1 MKKKN
6 RLISVE
12 VKVMCLEQKK
22 KTYEGDNEVGCV
34 VCT

>member
-1 MKKKN
+1 M
-6 RLISVE
+6 E
-12 VKVMCLEQKK
+12 VKVMCLEPKKKK